1 MGTMAPGIRLWSGV
15 LIATLA
21 ASPLGAEPGA
31 RKPDP
36 HPALKPGPS
45 AGVRAAQQTRRPV
58 LALVGAGAVL
68 ALVAVT
74 TAGNGGKNNSQPNLQ
89 SVPATVP

>member
-1 MGTMAPGIRLWSGV
+1 M
-15 LIATLA
+15 IAVMA

-31 RKPDP
+31 RKSGS

-45 AGVRAAQQTRRPV
+45 AGIRPAQQSMRPA
-58 LALVGAGAVL
+58 LALVGAGAVI

-74 TAGNGGKNNSQPNLQ
+74 AASNGGGGGGQANNQ

>member
-1 MGTMAPGIRLWSGV
+1 MASGIRLWSGV
-15 LIATLA
+15 LIAVLA

-36 HPALKPGPS
+36 HPVLKPGPS
-45 AGVRAAQQTRRPV
+45 AGVRPAQQTMLRPA

-74 TAGNGGKNNSQPNLQ
+74 TAGNGGKGAQPNNQ

>member
-1 MGTMAPGIRLWSGV
+1 MVSGIRIWSGV
-15 LIATLA
+15 LIAVLA
-21 ASPLGAEPGA
+21 ASPLGAEPAA
-31 RKPDP
+31 RKPAP
-36 HPALKPGPS
+36 HPVLKPGPS
-45 AGVRAAQQTRRPV
+45 AGVRAAQQTMRPA

-74 TAGNGGKNNSQPNLQ
+74 TAGNGGKGGQPNTQ

>member
-1 MGTMAPGIRLWSGV
+1 MVSGIRLWSGV
-15 LIATLA
+15 LIAVLA

-36 HPALKPGPS
+36 HPVLKPGPS
-45 AGVRAAQQTRRPV
+45 AGVRAAQQTMRPA
-58 LALVGAGAVL
+58 LALVGASAVL

-74 TAGNGGKNNSQPNLQ
+74 TAGNGGKGGQQNNQ

>member
-1 MGTMAPGIRLWSGV
+1 MEAGIRLRSGV
-15 LIATLA
+15 LIAMLMA
-21 ASPLGAEPGA
+21 PPAGAEPGA

-36 HPALKPGPS
+36 HPVLKPGPS
-45 AGVRAAQQTRRPV
+45 AGVRGAQQTMRPA

-74 TAGNGGKNNSQPNLQ
+74 SASNGGKNGNQPNSQ
-89 SVPATVP
+89 SVPATAP

>member
-1 MGTMAPGIRLWSGV
+1 MASGIRLWSGV

-21 ASPLGAEPGA
+21 ASPLGAEPDG

-36 HPALKPGPS
+36 HPVLKPGPS
-45 AGVRAAQQTRRPV
+45 AGVRTAQQARLRPA

-74 TAGNGGKNNSQPNLQ
+74 TAGNSGKDAQPNNQ

>member
-1 MGTMAPGIRLWSGV
+1 MASGIRLWSGV
-15 LIATLA
+15 LIAMLVA
-21 ASPLGAEPGA
+21 PPLGADPVA
-31 RKPDP
+31 RRPEP
-36 HPALKPGPS
+36 HPVLKPGPS
-45 AGVRAAQQTRRPV
+45 AGVRTAQQTMRPA

-74 TAGNGGKNNSQPNLQ
+74 TAGNGGKNNQPNNQ